1 MRRLFFPFSGNS
13 ILLDGEA
20 YHHVVRVNRA
30 NVEDEVEVADG
41 QGRVVLARIISINEG
56 YAELIVLEEIETQ
69 AEPQLNLVLGFGLLK
84 GEKSDWLIQKATE
97 LGVGEI
103 WPLALDHSVV
113 KLDEKKG
120 KDRRVRWQKIAT
132 EAAQQCGRD
141 RVPLVKA
148 PIKLSQ
154 ALSSFCQDGIV
165 IMPHEALPEH
175 SLKRVLKANDPA
187 KDVFLIIG
195 SEGGFSAEE
204 TKLAEE
210 QGVKLVNLGPRIL
223 RAETAALA
231 GAGMILYEWA
241 DLGGTQ

>member
-13 ILLDGEA
+13 IVLDGEA
-20 YHHVVRVNRA
+20 YHHLVRVNRA
-30 NVEDEVEVADG
+30 EVEEEIEVADG
-41 QGRVVLARIISINEG
+41 QGRVVLARIASISEG
-56 YAELIVLEEIETQ
+56 YAELIVFKEIENKI
-69 AEPQLNLVLGFGLLK
+69 EPLIHLVLGFGLLK

-103 WPLALDHSVV
+103 WPLALEHSVV

-120 KDRRVRWQKIAT
+120 EGRRTRWQKIAL

-141 RVPLVKA
+141 RVPIVKA
-148 PIKLSQ
+148 PLKLSK
-154 ALSSFCQDGIV
+154 ALSNFGQDGIV

-175 SLKRVLKANDPA
+175 SLKRVLKTNKPV
-187 KDVFLIIG
+187 KDIFLIIG

-210 QGVKLVNLGPRIL
+210 QGAKLVNLGPRIL

>member
-13 ILLDGEA
+13 ILLNGEA
-20 YHHVVRVNRA
+20 FHHLVRVNRA
-30 NVEDEVEVADG
+30 NVEDEIEVADG
-41 QGRVVLARIISINEG
+41 QGRVVLARIASINEG
-56 YAELIVLEEIETQ
+56 QAELTVLKEVETKIEPEI
-69 AEPQLNLVLGFGLLK
+69 NLVLGFGLLK

-97 LGVGEI
+97 LGVREI

-113 KLDEKKG
+113 QLDEKKG
-120 KDRRVRWQKIAT
+120 KDRAVRWQKIAT
-132 EAAQQCGRD
+132 EATQQCGRD
-141 RVPLVKA
+141 RVPLVKV
-148 PIKLSQ
+148 PMKLSQ
-154 ALSSFCQDGIV
+154 ALSSFRQDGIV

-175 SLKRVLKANDPA
+175 SLKRVLKTSEPI

-210 QGVKLVNLGPRIL
+210 QGAKLVNLGPRIL